1 MIPINSRG
9 LFFMCEAQNWFEL
22 NLLNAD
28 AWSGRD
34 GWVELW
40 ATTCHS
46 FWNWRNKEVCEK
58 DFIRPAHPAHYIMQ
72 KTLEYNNV
80 VRLNETMAHKSMTV
94 KQIGWKPPK
103 EGFIKLNTDGAVGSS
118 QIAGCGGVIRDRQGG
133 WIRGFAKNVGRC
145 NAFVAELW
153 GVYEGLKCARSL
165 GFNKVEVN
173 IDATAVVHV
182 LKTRQS
188 HSLIGRT
195 ILHQIWKLLDGDW
208 EVDISHSF
216 REANR
221 CADAL
226 ATTGCSLSNTTPRL
240 IAL

>member
-1 MIPINSRG
+1 
-9 LFFMCEAQNWFEL
+9 
-22 NLLNAD
+22 
-28 AWSGRD
+28 
-34 GWVELW
+34 
-40 ATTCHS
+40 
-46 FWNWRNKEVCEK
+46 
-58 DFIRPAHPAHYIMQ
+58 
-72 KTLEYNNV
+72 
-80 VRLNETMAHKSMTV
+80 
-94 KQIGWKPPK
+94 
-103 EGFIKLNTDGAVGSS
+103 
-118 QIAGCGGVIRDRQGG
+118 
-133 WIRGFAKNVGRC
+133 
-145 NAFVAELW
+145 
-153 GVYEGLKCARSL
+153 VYEGLKCARSL